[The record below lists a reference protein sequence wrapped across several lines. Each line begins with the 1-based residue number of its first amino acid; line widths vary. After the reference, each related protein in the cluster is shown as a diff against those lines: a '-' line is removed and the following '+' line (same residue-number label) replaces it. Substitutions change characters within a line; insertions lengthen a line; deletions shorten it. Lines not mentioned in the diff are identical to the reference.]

1 MSEKRFRKFPN
12 MDDKE
17 FWTEPSRKLP
27 IIDGQKPDR
36 AFHAVKYVA
45 TVLGWRGDTAQKL
58 RDELKEQEAEKEQL
72 LTKISK
78 QKVDEIAPEI
88 PRYSVYW
95 INGYTTA
102 IEKFL
107 RALGA
112 ESHHKIR

>member
-1 MSEKRFRKFPN
+1 MSEEKRFKKFPN

-58 RDELKEQEAEKEQL
+58 REMNVEKWVKEHIATDTIREDEGILSEYANVLSLFIEKEL
-72 LTKISK
+72 L
-78 QKVDEIAPEI
+78 EAL
-88 PRYSVYW
+88 
-95 INGYTTA
+95 
-102 IEKFL
+102 EK
-107 RALGA
+107 
-112 ESHHKIR
+112 